1 MIPPGPC
8 DDPAFAAATDGAAGP
23 RGLAKA
29 DTGVALQA
37 AQRAAMKEFP
47 HPFAW
52 AAFGLTGV
60 GR

>member
-1 MIPPGPC
+1 MLYSPRRFLLLLAA
-8 DDPAFAAATDGAAGP
+8 DAAA
-23 RGLAKA
+23 
-29 DTGVALQA
+29 ALQG

-52 AAFGLTGV
+52 AAFGLTGA

>member
-1 MIPPGPC
+1 MPYSPRRSLLLLAP
-8 DDPAFAAATDGAAGP
+8 DAAA
-23 RGLAKA
+23 
-29 DTGVALQA
+29 ALQG
-37 AQRAAMKEFP
+37 AQRAAVKEFP

>member
-1 MIPPGPC
+1 MPYSPRRFLLLLALAAVLIP
-8 DDPAFAAATDGAAGP
+8 AHAAS
-23 RGLAKA
+23 
-29 DTGVALQA
+29 
-37 AQRAAMKEFP
+37 AQTSVPMEFF